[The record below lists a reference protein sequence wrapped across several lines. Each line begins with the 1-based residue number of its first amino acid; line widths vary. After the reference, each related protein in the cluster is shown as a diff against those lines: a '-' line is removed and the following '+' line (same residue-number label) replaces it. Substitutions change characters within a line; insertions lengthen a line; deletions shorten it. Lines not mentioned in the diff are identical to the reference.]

1 MNQTRRKLIQSG
13 TIAGIATLLGLPQI
27 LLAAWNEKAFISK
40 SKDEALTALVGTT
53 ESAEGDIT
61 IKAPE
66 IAENG
71 AVVPITVTSNIP
83 NTESISIIVVNNPQ
97 PLVASF
103 DLMGSE
109 PFVSTRVKMAKTS
122 QVMAL
127 VKSEGKLYSS
137 VVDVKVT
144 IGGCG
149 G

>member
-1 MNQTRRKLIQSG
+1 MNRTRRKLLQQGVITSL
-13 TIAGIATLLGLPQI
+13 IALVGVPKII
-27 LLAAWNEKAFISK
+27 LAAWPEKAFTSK
-40 SKDEALTALVGTT
+40 SKDDVMNALVGTT
-53 ESAEGDIT
+53 ETAEGDIT
-61 IKAPE
+61 IKSPS

-71 AVVPITVTSNIP
+71 AVVPISVTSNIP
-83 NTESISIIVVNNPQ
+83 NTESITIIVVNNPS

-122 QVMAL
+122 PVLAV
-127 VKSEGKLYSS
+127 VKADGKLYSKTA
-137 VVDVKVT
+137 DVKVT